1 MQKLKD
7 LIQSLMEAFISFKR
21 AFISN
26 QAMPGDTDVIV
37 SANPASTNPVRFVA
51 PSDGYVYVSDR
62 GVNNQVSSL
71 EVNHADYGP
80 FGTRSFGD
88 GNSIIRLIFPVKK
101 GRSVDINFSNTALT
115 DIVCRFRATIGGG
128 LNTILQSG
136 GALCLRLTNSFKQL
150 SSSPQRKGNL
160 TPFIQRL
167 QEQERENIT
176 TLFPPLMVGFT
187 RHYKTLQTIKLKEFA
202 CIVNGAIWT
211 SLLNCLRQLHLVKT
225 FLVARVLYTSPYSKE
240 CSAAFGLKT
249 DFNTTIS
256 SLQTSRLVSVFNKEV
271 CNA

>member
-1 MQKLKD
+1 MQQLKD
-7 LIQSLMEAFISFKR
+7 LIQSLLEAFISFKR

-37 SANPASTNPVRFVA
+37 SANPSSTNPVRFVA

-115 DIVCRFRATIGGG
+115 DIVCRFRSTIGGG
-128 LNTILQSG
+128 LNTILQAVGGGLCLLSHSFNRFSSSLVAKHIHPQVLDKSTYRQRVLLQHKTVISYSAQLRAVKTLLLTRGVSCRYRASALQFVTHVLQSLALKVRTYNLITAERLTSLFSFRQKDQVNLCLKG
-136 GALCLRLTNSFKQL
+136 GAL
-150 SSSPQRKGNL
+150 
-160 TPFIQRL
+160 
-167 QEQERENIT
+167 
-176 TLFPPLMVGFT
+176 
-187 RHYKTLQTIKLKEFA
+187 
-202 CIVNGAIWT
+202 
-211 SLLNCLRQLHLVKT
+211 
-225 FLVARVLYTSPYSKE
+225 
-240 CSAAFGLKT
+240 
-249 DFNTTIS
+249 
-256 SLQTSRLVSVFNKEV
+256 
-271 CNA
+271 

>member
-7 LIQSLMEAFISFKR
+7 LIQALMEAFISFKR

-37 SANPASTNPVRFVA
+37 SANPSSTNPVRFVA

-71 EVNHADYGP
+71 EVNHADFGP

-128 LNTILQSG
+128 LR
-136 GALCLRLTNSFKQL
+136 AFLRWLK
-150 SSSPQRKGNL
+150 R
-160 TPFIQRL
+160 
-167 QEQERENIT
+167 
-176 TLFPPLMVGFT
+176 GFG
-187 RHYKTLQTIKLKEFA
+187 E
-202 CIVNGAIWT
+202 
-211 SLLNCLRQLHLVKT
+211 
-225 FLVARVLYTSPYSKE
+225 VAYV
-240 CSAAFGLKT
+240 
-249 DFNTTIS
+249 
-256 SLQTSRLVSVFNKEV
+256 
-271 CNA
+271 

>member
-7 LIQSLMEAFISFKR
+7 LIQALMEAFISFKR

-37 SANPASTNPVRFVA
+37 SANPSSTNPVRFVA

-71 EVNHADYGP
+71 EINHADFGP

-88 GNSIIRLIFPVKK
+88 GNSISRLIFPVKK
-101 GRSVDINFSNTALT
+101 GRSVDINISNTALT

-136 GALCLRLTNSFKQL
+136 GVLCLRLKTIFARGACVSVRQKQKDTSLTQFLNARLRTLYLRTILPPSTVLLTSPLGTSMRLL
-150 SSSPQRKGNL
+150 SKIRRYKELQRHSAPAKFGVVAQK
-160 TPFIQRL
+160 TPIFA
-167 QEQERENIT
+167 
-176 TLFPPLMVGFT
+176 TLFLSVRGT
-187 RHYKTLQTIKLKEFA
+187 TSKL
-202 CIVNGAIWT
+202 VSG
-211 SLLNCLRQLHLVKT
+211 SSRVKT
-225 FLVARVLYTSPYSKE
+225 PLDQLTFSRG
-240 CSAAFGLKT
+240 AAQANLCLKGGA
-249 DFNTTIS
+249 
-256 SLQTSRLVSVFNKEV
+256 L
-271 CNA
+271 

>member
-1 MQKLKD
+1 MSAKFIDFLRNWGE
-7 LIQSLMEAFISFKR
+7 SLFTSKR
-21 AFISN
+21 AYISN

-128 LNTILQSG
+128 
-136 GALCLRLTNSFKQL
+136 A
-150 SSSPQRKGNL
+150 
-160 TPFIQRL
+160 
-167 QEQERENIT
+167 
-176 TLFPPLMVGFT
+176 
-187 RHYKTLQTIKLKEFA
+187 
-202 CIVNGAIWT
+202 
-211 SLLNCLRQLHLVKT
+211 
-225 FLVARVLYTSPYSKE
+225 
-240 CSAAFGLKT
+240 
-249 DFNTTIS
+249 
-256 SLQTSRLVSVFNKEV
+256 
-271 CNA
+271 

>member
-7 LIQSLMEAFISFKR
+7 LIQALMEAFISFKR

-37 SANPASTNPVRFVA
+37 SANPSSTNPVRFIA

-71 EVNHADYGP
+71 EINHADYGP

-128 LNTILQSG
+128 LNTILQAIGGDLCLLSHSFNRFLSSLVAKQCRANQTLIFRSPCRGNGVKPSLLPMMDTLKLSFSTQTRSNFQTLQQPFEQNPIVMSPQGFISPFIKAINLTFILTTKIQKELISRLSKQSAQANLCLQG
-136 GALCLRLTNSFKQL
+136 GAL
-150 SSSPQRKGNL
+150 
-160 TPFIQRL
+160 
-167 QEQERENIT
+167 
-176 TLFPPLMVGFT
+176 
-187 RHYKTLQTIKLKEFA
+187 
-202 CIVNGAIWT
+202 
-211 SLLNCLRQLHLVKT
+211 
-225 FLVARVLYTSPYSKE
+225 
-240 CSAAFGLKT
+240 
-249 DFNTTIS
+249 
-256 SLQTSRLVSVFNKEV
+256 
-271 CNA
+271 